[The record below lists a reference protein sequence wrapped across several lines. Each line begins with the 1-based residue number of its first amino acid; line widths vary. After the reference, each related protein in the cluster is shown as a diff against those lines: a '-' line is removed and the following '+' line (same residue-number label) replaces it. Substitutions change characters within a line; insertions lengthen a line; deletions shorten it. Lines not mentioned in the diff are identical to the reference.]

1 MTNNQI
7 PDETPAPAPDPERPL
22 TKGSLDFPV
31 VGIGASAGGVQ
42 TLLRLFENMPS
53 DAGMAFVI
61 VLHLSPKHESIADQ
75 VLQRATRM
83 RVIQVTTP
91 TRIEKNCVYLISPS
105 NNLSMEDGH
114 LCVTHVDRLP
124 GRPVTIDLFFRS
136 LAEAHGERA
145 ISIILSGSGSDGSVG
160 IGRIKEFAGITIA
173 QSPEDAEYEDMPR
186 NAIATGM
193 VDIVLPIVDIPQK
206 LIELWTNMRAI
217 ELPQSAQGG
226 TVFLAGVGE
235 HTASPAERALHAILT
250 TLHTRTGH
258 DFHHYKR
265 ATVLRRIER
274 RLQVNALPS
283 LPLYERF
290 LDSHPEETSPLLK
303 DMLIGVTNF
312 FRDREAFEAVERE
325 VIPTIVAERALDEP
339 VRVWVPGCSTGEEVY
354 SLAMLLCERQR
365 EGNELPA
372 IHLFATDV
380 DQHAIEIARAGNY
393 PESILTDVPPTR
405 LNRFFNHAGSRYVV
419 DKSVREKVLF
429 APHNLLRDPPFSQVD
444 FVSCRNLLIYM
455 DRTIQREIFQTFHFA
470 LKPGGFLFL
479 GSSESADV
487 ADDLFVAVDK
497 KNRIYQAKVLT
508 SRLRAAATPF
518 PRLAKGTAHLSAAT
532 PSVIERPRMATADLH
547 RRAIEH
553 SAFPS
558 VIVDRDAEVVHM
570 SGEVG
575 RFFHYAGGEPSH
587 NLLKLIHPDLRLEL
601 RTALFQATQKGI
613 DSDTRPVRMFSG
625 ETTTRVRMKIH
636 PYHDQATGADIVLIS
651 FVELEDIAL
660 GEGHESDQSG
670 SAAHDSVTV
679 QLEAELHLAKE
690 NLQSSIEQSNV
701 STEELKASNE
711 ELQAIVEE
719 LRSASEELETSK
731 EELHSVNEELVT
743 VNVELESKVAETAK
757 ANDDLENLIA
767 STDIATVFVD
777 RAMHIKRYTAPAVG
791 LFNLIKSDVGRPLLD
806 LTHRLKY
813 PELADDAAA
822 VFSSL
827 QMIEREVETND
838 GHSFLARLLPYRTA
852 DHHIDGAVLTLI
864 DVTSRRQ
871 AQLEA
876 RTSDDR
882 LKLAA
887 LTTDDYGIIV
897 QDMDGVIVSWNKG
910 AERIFGYKEAEVK
923 GNSIEMI
930 FLPADRAD
938 GIAQAER
945 AQAASAGRAED
956 ERWHLRRD
964 GSQAY
969 CSGVMT
975 SIDAADFKGYAKI
988 VRDVTDQ
995 KGIESQQ
1002 QLQLKLE
1009 REIRLQAEAAIR
1021 LKDEF
1026 FAVLSHELKNPL
1038 NLIHVKAELLT
1049 RTPEARGIA
1058 VVQEAAEAIRR
1069 SVVGQ
1074 AKIIDDLLDLSR
1086 ARTGKLALQRGPV
1099 DVSVAVQSVVE
1110 ASAADA
1116 AVNGIDLSMSGV
1128 GVPVVIRAD
1137 AVRLEQMLWNL
1148 VRNALKFT
1156 PHGGRIGISLSRD
1169 DDFICI
1175 EVADTGQ
1182 GIAPDF
1188 LPKIF
1193 DMFSQAEAAGRRD
1206 RGGLGIGL
1214 SLVKQIAEMHG
1225 GRIEA
1230 ESAGLGK
1237 GARFRLWLPESPVL
1251 RGPDHPD
1258 EPIDSSALMELKILL
1273 IDDSLESLEA
1283 FRTLLELEGAHVHA
1297 EASATRALAAAT
1309 NDDFDLILSDIGMP
1323 EMDGYEFIEA
1333 LRRLPKMVAVPA
1345 IALTGFGR
1353 AQDAERALRAGFNAH
1368 LAKPVSLPVL
1378 LNAIDRIKGS
1388 KLE

>member
-1 MTNNQI
+1 
-7 PDETPAPAPDPERPL
+7 
-22 TKGSLDFPV
+22 
-31 VGIGASAGGVQ
+31 
-42 TLLRLFENMPS
+42 
-53 DAGMAFVI
+53 
-61 VLHLSPKHESIADQ
+61 
-75 VLQRATRM
+75 
-83 RVIQVTTP
+83 
-91 TRIEKNCVYLISPS
+91 
-105 NNLSMEDGH
+105 
-114 LCVTHVDRLP
+114 
-124 GRPVTIDLFFRS
+124 
-136 LAEAHGERA
+136 
-145 ISIILSGSGSDGSVG
+145 
-160 IGRIKEFAGITIA
+160 
-173 QSPEDAEYEDMPR
+173 
-186 NAIATGM
+186 
-193 VDIVLPIVDIPQK
+193 
-206 LIELWTNMRAI
+206 
-217 ELPQSAQGG
+217 
-226 TVFLAGVGE
+226 
-235 HTASPAERALHAILT
+235 
-250 TLHTRTGH
+250 
-258 DFHHYKR
+258 
-265 ATVLRRIER
+265 
-274 RLQVNALPS
+274 
-283 LPLYERF
+283 
-290 LDSHPEETSPLLK
+290 
-303 DMLIGVTNF
+303 
-312 FRDREAFEAVERE
+312 
-325 VIPTIVAERALDEP
+325 
-339 VRVWVPGCSTGEEVY
+339 
-354 SLAMLLCERQR
+354 
-365 EGNELPA
+365 
-372 IHLFATDV
+372 
-380 DQHAIEIARAGNY
+380 
-393 PESILTDVPPTR
+393 
-405 LNRFFNHAGSRYVV
+405 
-419 DKSVREKVLF
+419 
-429 APHNLLRDPPFSQVD
+429 
-444 FVSCRNLLIYM
+444 
-455 DRTIQREIFQTFHFA
+455 
-470 LKPGGFLFL
+470 
-479 GSSESADV
+479 
-487 ADDLFVAVDK
+487 
-497 KNRIYQAKVLT
+497 
-508 SRLRAAATPF
+508 
-518 PRLAKGTAHLSAAT
+518 
-532 PSVIERPRMATADLH
+532 
-547 RRAIEH
+547 
-553 SAFPS
+553 
-558 VIVDRDAEVVHM
+558 
-570 SGEVG
+570 
-575 RFFHYAGGEPSH
+575 
-587 NLLKLIHPDLRLEL
+587 
-601 RTALFQATQKGI
+601 
-613 DSDTRPVRMFSG
+613 
-625 ETTTRVRMKIH
+625 
-636 PYHDQATGADIVLIS
+636 
-651 FVELEDIAL
+651 
-660 GEGHESDQSG
+660 
-670 SAAHDSVTV
+670 
-679 QLEAELHLAKE
+679 
-690 NLQSSIEQSNV
+690 
-701 STEELKASNE
+701 
-711 ELQAIVEE
+711 
-719 LRSASEELETSK
+719 
-731 EELHSVNEELVT
+731 
-743 VNVELESKVAETAK
+743 
-757 ANDDLENLIA
+757 
-767 STDIATVFVD
+767 
-777 RAMHIKRYTAPAVG
+777 
-791 LFNLIKSDVGRPLLD
+791 
-806 LTHRLKY
+806 
-813 PELADDAAA
+813 
-822 VFSSL
+822 
-827 QMIEREVETND
+827 MIEREVETND

-1193 DMFSQAEAAGRRD
+1193 DMFSQAEVAGRRD

-1353 AQDAERALRAGFNAH
+1353 AQDAKRALRAGFNAH

>member
-1 MTNNQI
+1 MTNDKTPN
-7 PDETPAPAPDPERPL
+7 EMPAPESKQLSA
-22 TKGSLDFPV
+22 TSSLDFPV
-31 VGIGASAGGVQ
+31 VGIGASAGGIQ
-42 TLLRLFENMPS
+42 TLLRLFENTPG

-61 VLHLSPKHESIADQ
+61 VLHLSSKHESVADQ
-75 VLQRATRM
+75 VLQRATKM

-114 LCVTHVDRLP
+114 LRVTHVDRLP

-145 ISIILSGSGSDGSVG
+145 ISIVLSGSGSDGSVG
-160 IGRIKEFAGITIA
+160 IGRIKELAGITIA

-206 LIELWTNMRAI
+206 LIELWANMRAI
-217 ELPQSAQGG
+217 EVPRSGQEQPVAPA
-226 TVFLAGVGE
+226 VVGE
-235 HTASPAERALHAILT
+235 HIVSPAERALHSILM

-290 LDSHPEETSPLLK
+290 LSSHPEETSPLLK

-325 VIPTIVAERALDEP
+325 VIPKIVTERNSLDDP

-354 SLAMLLCERQR
+354 SLAMLLCERQP

-372 IHLFATDV
+372 IHLFATDI

-405 LNRFFNHAGSRYVV
+405 LNRFFNHAGSRYVI

-429 APHNLLRDPPFSQVD
+429 APHNILRDPPFSQVD
-444 FVSCRNLLIYM
+444 FVSCRNLLIYL

-479 GSSESADV
+479 GSSESAEV
-487 ADDLFVAVDK
+487 ADDLFIAIDK
-497 KNRIYQAKVLT
+497 KNRIYQAKILT
-508 SRLRAAATPF
+508 SRPRASAASF
-518 PRLAKGTAHLSAAT
+518 PRLAAGPAYLSIAARPVT
-532 PSVIERPRMATADLH
+532 ERPRLETADLH

-553 SAFPS
+553 GAPPS
-558 VIVDRDAEVVHM
+558 VIVDRDADVVHM
-570 SGEVG
+570 SGQVG
-575 RFFHYAGGEPSH
+575 QFFHYPGGEPSH
-587 NLLKLIHPDLRLEL
+587 NLLTLIHPDLRLEL

-613 DSDTRPVRMFSG
+613 DVDTRPVRLSSG
-625 ETTTRVRMKIH
+625 ETATRIRMKVH
-636 PYHDQATGADIVLIS
+636 PYHDQASGVDILLIS
-651 FVELEDIAL
+651 FSELEDLARH
-660 GEGHESDQSG
+660 GGSATDESS
-670 SAAHDSVTV
+670 SAAHDPVTA

-719 LRSASEELETSK
+719 LRSATEELETSK

-743 VNVELESKVAETAK
+743 VNVELESKVEETAK

-777 RAMHIKRYTAPAVG
+777 RAMRIKRYTAPAVG

-806 LTHRLKY
+806 LTHRVKY
-813 PELADDAAA
+813 PELANDAAA
-822 VFSSL
+822 VFGTL
-827 QMIEREVETND
+827 QMIEREVETGD
-838 GHSFLARLLPYRTA
+838 GHWFLARLLPYRTA

-864 DVTSRRQ
+864 DVTSQRQ

-910 AERIFGYKEAEVK
+910 AERIFGYKEAEAK
-923 GNSIEMI
+923 GNSIDMI
-930 FLPADRAD
+930 FLPEDRGD

-945 AQAASAGRAED
+945 AQAAGVGRAED
-956 ERWHLRRD
+956 ERWYLRRD

-975 SIDAADFKGYAKI
+975 FIDAAGFKGYAKI

-1002 QLQLKLE
+1002 QLQLTLE
-1009 REIRLQAEAAIR
+1009 REVRLQAEAANR

-1058 VVQEAAEAIRR
+1058 VVQEAAEAIQR

-1116 AVNGIDLSMSGV
+1116 AINGIALSTSGV
-1128 GVPVVIRAD
+1128 SVPVVIRAD

-1156 PHGGRIGISLSRD
+1156 PRGGRIGITLLRD

-1175 EVADTGQ
+1175 EVTDTGQ

-1188 LPKIF
+1188 LPRIF

-1214 SLVKQIAEMHG
+1214 SLVQQIAEMHG

-1237 GARFRLWLPESPVL
+1237 GARFRLWLPESPVS
-1251 RGPDHPD
+1251 RGLNHPG
-1258 EPIDSSALMELKILL
+1258 EPLDSSALMGLKVLL
-1273 IDDSLESLEA
+1273 VDDSLEALEA
-1283 FRTLLELEGAHVHA
+1283 FRTLLELEGAHVQA
-1297 EASATRALAAAT
+1297 EATAKQALAVAT
-1309 NDDFDLILSDIGMP
+1309 SNDFDLILSDIGMP
-1323 EMDGYEFIEA
+1323 EMDGYELIEA
-1333 LRRLPKMVAVPA
+1333 LRKLPRMVAVPA

-1353 AQDAERALRAGFNAH
+1353 AQDAAKALRAGFNAH

-1378 LNAIDRIKGS
+1378 LSAIDRIKGP
-1388 KLE
+1388 KLG